1 MLGILQ
7 ALMPRCPVLCA
18 DARVCFMEFAP
29 VPKLSTLF
37 GNQVPC
43 SNGATEPARTANQ
56 PEKVQR
62 FANRL
67 FECRTD
73 LGQLWRLLMTGCR
86 QGSAPHSN
94 GGISAAEADRLAA
107 EVEAARTQRLADRPA
122 DATGDGE
129 PGSEVDALDE

>member
-1 MLGILQ
+1 MLGILR

-18 DARVCFMEFAP
+18 DAVESASVR
-29 VPKLSTLF
+29 KLSALL
-37 GNQVPC
+37 GYQVPC

-62 FANRL
+62 FASHL
-67 FECRTD
+67 FDSHTD
-73 LGQLWRLLMTGCR
+73 LGELWRLLTTGRR
-86 QGSAPHSN
+86 QDSAPHSN

-122 DATGDGE
+122 DAPGDGE